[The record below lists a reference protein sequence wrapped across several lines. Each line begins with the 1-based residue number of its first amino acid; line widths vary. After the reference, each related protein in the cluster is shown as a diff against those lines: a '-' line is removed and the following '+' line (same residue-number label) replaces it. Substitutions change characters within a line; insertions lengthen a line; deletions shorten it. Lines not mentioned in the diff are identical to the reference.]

1 MIVVVGIVLAVALLT
16 VVLWMLLTRRLREK
30 YAVQWLVLGV
40 VLLVLGLF
48 PGLLEAATQAI
59 GVQLP
64 VNLLFAAA
72 IFVLLGV
79 ALHQS
84 WELSLAEE
92 EARRLAEEVA
102 ILGARLDNL
111 EAREAGVDEREP
123 PVNTDDR

>member
-1 MIVVVGIVLAVALLT
+1 MIIAFGIVLAVVLLT

-30 YAVQWLVLGV
+30 YAVQWLLLGA

-48 PGLLEAATQAI
+48 PGLLEAATAAI

-102 ILGARLDNL
+102 ILGARLDEL
-111 EAREAGVDEREP
+111 EKRAAEASSDSGRS
-123 PVNTDDR
+123 DD